1 MRLSSTMSYPV
12 VYSINE
18 HQVNFIVKHPSELYV
33 QGNNCIL
40 ANNLCKNHLDK
51 QRRGET
57 GSWCTV
63 DQYQQ
68 NRITMT

>member
-1 MRLSSTMSYPV
+1 MST
-12 VYSINE
+12 
-18 HQVNFIVKHPSELYV
+18 QVNFIGKHLSGLYV
-33 QGNNCIL
+33 QGNYCIL
-40 ANNLCKNHLDK
+40 ANNLCKNHLDE

-68 NRITMT
+68 YRISIT